1 MPALA
6 PTPGTPCILFHLTK
20 LRNIRDRG
28 IRYSRVP
35 NGITRT
41 AHVNNGLLYLQV

>member
-6 PTPGTPCILFHLTK
+6 PTPRTQCILFHPTK
-20 LRNIRDRG
+20 LRNIRDTG

-35 NGITRT
+35 DGITQT

>member
-1 MPALA
+1 MPALT
-6 PTPGTPCILFHLTK
+6 PTPGMPCILFHPTK

-28 IRYSRVP
+28 IRYSHVP
-35 NGITRT
+35 DGITRT